1 MTVASIYEDLVIFG
15 LLLLAGFAIREII
28 KPLQKLYLPA
38 SLIGGVIGLILGP
51 QVLGL
56 MPKPESFSSFSG
68 TLINLM
74 LTGIV
79 FGVVVNKEKLT
90 SYLDYSFA
98 NQSVYGMQMALG
110 PIVGLLLASVWPT
123 LPESW
128 GIMGLYA
135 FHGGHGTAA
144 TAGTLFEE
152 LGVADNQ
159 TAGAV
164 LATIGLIVA
173 MTVGMVMV
181 NFGIRKGWA
190 KYVKEP
196 KAQPAWAL
204 GGPLP
209 KEKRTSIGSTVTNPI
224 GVNHLALQLSWLFLS
239 YFIGKTL
246 IKALVML
253 WPAASNIP
261 SMLYGIL
268 GAMIVWPLLQKLK
281 LDCYVDKQ
289 TISQLCSLC
298 MEIIVL
304 TVVATLNLKFLA
316 ANIVPILI
324 YSVII
329 VGMTLFMAFY
339 LPYRFAE
346 DEWFEKGCMIF
357 GHTTGTGATGFALLR
372 AVDPES
378 QSSVGDAHGVYSA
391 LSCWQ
396 NALPAVVPIWM
407 MSGITLTAGVGGAM
421 LVLCVT
427 VGFIFFAR
435 KKSQKQNAT
444 KG

>member
-15 LLLLAGFAIREII
+15 LLLLGGFFLREVI

-38 SLIGGVIGLILGP
+38 SLIGGVLGLILGP
-51 QVLGL
+51 QVFGFI
-56 MPKPESFSSFSG
+56 PKPESFSSFSG

-79 FGVVVNKEKLT
+79 FGVMVNKEKIT

-110 PIVGLLLASVWPT
+110 PIVGLLLAGIWPT

-144 TAGTLFEE
+144 TAGTLFNE

-173 MTVGMVMV
+173 MTVGMAMV

-196 KAQPAWAL
+196 NSQPAWAL

-209 KEKRTSIGSTVTNPI
+209 EDKRSSIGSTVTTSI

-239 YFIGKTL
+239 YFVGKML
-246 IKALVML
+246 IKGLVFV

-268 GAMIVWPLLQKLK
+268 GATIVWPLLKTLK
-281 LDCYVDKQ
+281 LDCYVDKKA
-289 TISQLCSLC
+289 ISQLCSLC

-324 YSVII
+324 YAVI
-329 VGMTLFMAFY
+329 VLGMTLLLSFY

-378 QSSVGDAHGVYSA
+378 KSSVGDAHGVYSA

-407 MSGITLTAGVGGAM
+407 MSGLSLTVGVGGAM
-421 LVLCVT
+421 FALCAGI
-427 VGFIFFAR
+427 GFIFFAR
-435 KKSQKQNAT
+435 RKARKASK
-444 KG
+444 